1 MVAVQT
7 VVRRF
12 FRAVSVRDERCYPP
26 RMLTKNQEK
35 LIRSLQTKKGRE
47 ESGLCLAE
55 GKKVIE
61 MAGDLVEYTFRES
74 DTPIFAKLVTTEAPQ
89 TEAAVVRIPTWD
101 EQALLAKRVIVVLDG
116 VQDPGN
122 VGAILRL
129 CLGFD
134 AGLILIESADVTN
147 PKVIRSSAGAMFK
160 VPSRNIPRAEAE
172 HILKEMDR
180 PIYRL
185 EKRKGSTSISNTRFN
200 TPLLL
205 IAGSEGKGIQLDSSG
220 ASVHI
225 EHSSELESLNV
236 GNALA
241 ITLHTIHFA

>member
-1 MVAVQT
+1 
-7 VVRRF
+7 
-12 FRAVSVRDERCYPP
+12 
-26 RMLTKNQEK
+26 MLTKNQEK

-61 MAGDLVEYTFRES
+61 MAGDLVEFTFHES
-74 DTPIFAKLVTTEAPQ
+74 DTPIFDKLVTTETPQ

-101 EQALLAKRVIVVLDG
+101 RDALLVKRVVVVLDG

-147 PKVIRSSAGAMFK
+147 PKVIRSSAGAMFQ
-160 VPSRNIPRAEAE
+160 VPSMSVARAEVE
-172 HILKEMDR
+172 NILKEMER
-180 PIYRL
+180 AIYRL
-185 EKRKGSTSISNTRFN
+185 EKRTGSQSVSEVRFQK
-200 TPLLL
+200 PLLL
-205 IAGSEGKGIQLDSSG
+205 IAGSEGRGVQLAIPGTSI
-220 ASVHI
+220 HI
-225 EHSSELESLNV
+225 EHAPELESLNV

-241 ITLHTIHFA
+241 IALYAIHAV